1 MRNTLPTY
9 SWDTWLSLWW
19 VVLDNNIDPALEI
32 NIDSIQSPWRLV
44 CETAPLLVVAVPHAP
59 RLGLS
64 CVGYDFLSRRR
75 SGPSPFCDAAVK
87 ADSAQARWGPVPD
100 SPTVGWNR
108 PAGPGPGR
116 SSMHSRPQV
125 RSLSASGLK
134 LTLLWACVFGWVYT
148 PVRCPACHVASEI
161 HTGSGLALWAPG
173 RPAPCTD
180 HIGLFGAP
188 GPGWVAATCP
198 LRGSCRVAP
207 RPRTVPAYRRLR
219 RP

>member
-19 VVLDNNIDPALEI
+19 VVLDNNIDPTLEI

-87 ADSAQARWGPVPD
+87 ADSAQARWGPVPRL
-100 SPTVGWNR
+100 TYCR
-108 PAGPGPGR
+108 RIYRPGPQFNAQ
-116 SSMHSRPQV
+116 SAASQV
-125 RSLSASGLK
+125 TQRQ
-134 LTLLWACVFGWVYT
+134 WA
-148 PVRCPACHVASEI
+148 
-161 HTGSGLALWAPG
+161 
-173 RPAPCTD
+173 
-180 HIGLFGAP
+180 
-188 GPGWVAATCP
+188 
-198 LRGSCRVAP
+198 
-207 RPRTVPAYRRLR
+207 
-219 RP
+219 